1 MMTQRSRLTLFRPAA
16 LAPALLLMAACAA
29 SPSGPCGQTTVELQ
43 VTVIEDAM
51 TPSALE
57 ACRDIPV
64 SLEITSEVD
73 GEFHI
78 HGIEGEV
85 EAELSASDTETLTLE
100 FTPTVAG
107 QFIIEVHPEDGEEFE
122 AGVLTVNEP

>member
-1 MMTQRSRLTLFRPAA
+1 MMTNRSRPAPFWA
-16 LAPALLLMAACAA
+16 AAMAPALLLLAACTA
-29 SPSGPCGQTTVELQ
+29 SPSGACGQATVELE
-43 VTVIEDAM
+43 VTVTEDAM

-57 ACRDIPV
+57 ACRDVEV
-64 SLEITSEVD
+64 SLEINSEID

-85 EAELSASDTETLTLE
+85 EAELSASDSETLTLE

-107 QFIIEVHPEDGEEFE
+107 QFIIEVHPEGGEEFE

>member
-1 MMTQRSRLTLFRPAA
+1 MPKPRGHRTPLAVVAVLLVLT
-16 LAPALLLMAACAA
+16 ACQA
-29 SPSGPCGQTTVELQ
+29 SASGPCAETAIGLEVA
-43 VTVIEDAM
+43 VTAEQM

-57 ACRDIPV
+57 ACRDV
-64 SLEITSEVD
+64 EVTLVVASEID

-78 HGIEGEV
+78 HGVADGV
-85 EAELSASDTETLTLE
+85 EAELTSGATATLT

-107 QFIIEVHPEDGEEFE
+107 QFIVEVHPTGGEEFE